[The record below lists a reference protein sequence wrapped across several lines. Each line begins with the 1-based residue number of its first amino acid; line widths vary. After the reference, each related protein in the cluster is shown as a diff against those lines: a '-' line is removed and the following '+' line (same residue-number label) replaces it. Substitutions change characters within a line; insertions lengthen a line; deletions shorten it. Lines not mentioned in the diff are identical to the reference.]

1 MSKNLYTNR
10 EKDGTVKNVTDQIS
24 WMTQVWARRE
34 SRIRIAFDHSLE
46 LQSLASSILSV
57 TFDAIAGGSSGSEA
71 AQLMRLIF
79 YFFFLSVVLWAS
91 ELLNFW
97 SCGCKTVFLF
107 FLFFGGCVLRCG
119 GREGRGRKEKKKNLK
134 EEMERKE
141 EA

>member
-79 YFFFLSVVLWAS
+79 YFFFSFQLCC

-107 FLFFGGCVLRCG
+107 FLFFGGCVLRSG